1 MKVKLAFLVQNEA
14 LNKLV
19 DKPMDALTSFRIGKT
34 VSSVQSEL
42 EAFEKTRQSLLE
54 KYGTKTADGE
64 GLEIKPEHKNWK
76 HFVKEYEEL
85 VNEEVELDA
94 KKIKIS
100 ALKEVKMSAKD
111 LIALDW
117 LIEE

>member
-34 VSSVQSEL
+34 VASVQSEL

-64 GLEIKPEHKNWK
+64 ALEIKPEHKNWK

-85 VNEEVELDA
+85 INEEVELDA

>member
-1 MKVKLAFLVQNEA
+1 MGLLFNKNE
-14 LNKLV
+14 
-19 DKPMDALTSFRIGKT
+19 DERT
-34 VSSVQSEL
+34 
-42 EAFEKTRQSLLE
+42 
-54 KYGTKTADGE
+54 DGE
-64 GLEIKPEHKNWK
+64 ALEIKPEHKNWK